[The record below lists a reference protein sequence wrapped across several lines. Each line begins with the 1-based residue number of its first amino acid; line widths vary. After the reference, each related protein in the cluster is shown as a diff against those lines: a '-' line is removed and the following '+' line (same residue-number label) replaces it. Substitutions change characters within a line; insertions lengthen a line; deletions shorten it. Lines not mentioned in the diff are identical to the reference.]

1 MSKIYVSYTTRDDDY
16 AQGLMAALRAQG
28 HQITVEGT
36 KLTAGINWRAEL
48 SEGLKAADVFIILI
62 SQSTMHS
69 QYPMMELGTARAF
82 AETSGK
88 MLILPIV
95 LGDLPL
101 PTIVQDIQVIFSRD
115 RQPQELIPDIDQAI
129 SAFEGR
135 RAAQEV
141 ERKEIAEVVQGNL
154 AEFVDEAIKTQQQ
167 YETQHKASARFWYF
181 LGYISLVG
189 GLLVTAYLANRFI
202 GTETATPDYARAISI
217 SLLNIIAIAILA
229 ALARYAYSLGK
240 SYMSESLKSSDRIH
254 AIQFG
259 KFFLRAY
266 GSKASSAEIREVFQH
281 WNIDRTSTF
290 SSLDVAQIDPQVAHL
305 ISQIVSAITGK
316 NNK

>member
-1 MSKIYVSYTTRDDDY
+1 MSKIYVSYTTPDDEF
-16 AQGLMAALRAQG
+16 AQGLMMALRAEG

-48 SEGLKAADVFIILI
+48 NEGLKAAEVFIILI
-62 SQSTMHS
+62 SRSTMHS
-69 QYPMMELGTARAF
+69 QYPMMELGTARAY

-95 LGDLPL
+95 LGDLAL
-101 PTIVQDIQVIFSRD
+101 PTIVQDIQVIFARE
-115 RQPQELIPDIDQAI
+115 QEPQQLLPQIEQAI

-141 ERKEIAEVVQGNL
+141 ELKEIQQAVQVNL
-154 AEFVDEAIKTQQQ
+154 ADFVDDAIKTQQD
-167 YETQHKASARFWYF
+167 YEKTHKNSAQNWYMI
-181 LGYISLVG
+181 GYGSLVL
-189 GLLVTAYLANRFI
+189 GLATTAYLAYSVIN
-202 GTETATPDYARAISI
+202 TQTASPDYPRAISV
-217 SLLNIIAIAILA
+217 SLLNVIAIAILA

-259 KFFLRAY
+259 RFFLRAY
-266 GSKASSAEIREVFQH
+266 GNKATTVEIREVFQH

-290 SSLDVAQIDPQVAHL
+290 SSLDSSQIDPQIVNMVV
-305 ISQIVSAITGK
+305 QIVAAIRGK
-316 NNK
+316 KDS

>member
-1 MSKIYVSYTTRDDDY
+1 MSKIYVSYTMRDDKF
-16 AQGLMAALRAQG
+16 AQELMTSLRAAG
-28 HQITVEGT
+28 HEITIEGAR
-36 KLTAGINWRAEL
+36 LTPGINWRLEL
-48 SEGLKAADVFIILI
+48 NQGLKAAEVFIILI
-62 SQSTMHS
+62 SESTMHS
-69 QYPMMELGTARAF
+69 QFPMMELGTARAY

-95 LGDLPL
+95 LGELAL
-101 PTIVQDIQVIFSRD
+101 PTIVQDIQVIFARNRPATD
-115 RQPQELIPDIDQAI
+115 LVADVDVAI

-135 RAAQEV
+135 RAAQE
-141 ERKEIAEVVQGNL
+141 EQQEELAQAVQGNL

-167 YETQHKASARFWYF
+167 YEKAHKVAAQRWY
-181 LGYISLVG
+181 LIGYASLVF
-189 GLLVTAYLANRFI
+189 GLLTTAYLAYSVI
-202 GTETATPDYARAISI
+202 ISTATTPDYARTISI
-217 SLLNIIAIAILA
+217 SLLNVIAIAILA

-266 GSKASSAEIREVFQH
+266 GSQTNSAEIREVFQY

-290 SSLDVAQIDPQVAHL
+290 SSLDASQIDPQIVNMVV
-305 ISQIVSAITGK
+305 QIVSAITGK
-316 NNK
+316 KDK

>member
-1 MSKIYVSYTTRDDDY
+1 MSKIYVSYTRRDDDF
-16 AQGLMAALRAQG
+16 AQGLMFGLREAG
-28 HQITVEGT
+28 HDITIEGT
-36 KLTAGINWRAEL
+36 KLTPGINWRAEL
-48 SEGLKAADVFIILI
+48 NEGLKAAEVFIILI
-62 SQSTMHS
+62 SESTMHS
-69 QYPMMELGTARAF
+69 QYPMMELGTARAY

-95 LGDLPL
+95 LGELSL
-101 PTIVQDIQVIFSRD
+101 PTIVQDIQVIFAQG
-115 RQPQELIPDIDQAI
+115 RQPEELVPDINTAI

-141 ERKEIAEVVQGNL
+141 EQKEIAQAVQGNL
-154 AEFVDEAIKTQQQ
+154 AEFVDEAIKTQQE
-167 YETQHKASARFWYF
+167 YEKQHKDAATSWYII
-181 LGYISLVG
+181 GYGSLVL
-189 GLLVTAYLANRFI
+189 GLFSTAYLAYKLI
-202 GTETATPDYARAISI
+202 QSTSPVPDYPRAISI
-217 SLLNIIAIAILA
+217 SLLNVIVIAILT

-266 GSKASSAEIREVFQH
+266 GSKANSSEIREVFQH

-290 SSLDVAQIDPQVAHL
+290 SSLDASQIDPQIVNMVV
-305 ISQIVSAITGK
+305 QIVSAVTGK
-316 NNK
+316 KEK

>member
-1 MSKIYVSYTTRDDDY
+1 MSKIYVSYTTRDDEF
-16 AQGLMAALRAQG
+16 AQGLMIALRAEG

-36 KLTAGINWRAEL
+36 KLTAGINWRSEL
-48 SEGLKAADVFIILI
+48 NEGLKIADVFIILI

-69 QYPMMELGTARAF
+69 QYPMMELGTARAY

-95 LGDLPL
+95 LGDLQL

-115 RQPQELIPDIDQAI
+115 RQPQELIPEIDQAI

-141 ERKEIAEVVQGNL
+141 EQKEIAEVVQGNL

-167 YETQHKASARFWYF
+167 YETQHKASAKFWYF
-181 LGYISLVG
+181 LGYASLVV
-189 GLLVTAYLANRFI
+189 GLLTTAYLAYRVI
-202 GTETATPDYARAISI
+202 GTATATPDYARALSI

-266 GSKASSAEIREVFQH
+266 GSKANSTEIREVFQH

-290 SSLDVAQIDPQVAHL
+290 SSLDAAQIDPQIVNMVVQI
-305 ISQIVSAITGK
+305 ISAVTGQK
-316 NNK
+316 DK

>member
-1 MSKIYVSYTTRDDDY
+1 MSKIYVSYTMRDDLF
-16 AQGLMAALRAQG
+16 AQSLIGSLRAAG
-28 HQITVEGT
+28 HEITIEGAR
-36 KLTAGINWRAEL
+36 LTPGINWRLEL
-48 SEGLKAADVFIILI
+48 NQGLKAAEVFIILI
-62 SQSTMHS
+62 SENAMHS
-69 QYPMMELGTARAF
+69 QFPMMELGTARAY

-95 LGDLPL
+95 LGDLSL
-101 PTIVQDIQVIFSRD
+101 PTIVQDIQVIFARD
-115 RQPQELIPDIDQAI
+115 RSASDLVADIDIAI

-135 RAAQEV
+135 RTAQEKQQEELAQAV
-141 ERKEIAEVVQGNL
+141 RGNL

-167 YETQHKASARFWYF
+167 YETQHKVSARRWYMI
-181 LGYISLVG
+181 GYASLLL
-189 GLLVTAYLANRFI
+189 GLLTTAFLAYSVII
-202 GTETATPDYARAISI
+202 GVPATSDYARTISI
-217 SLLNIIAIAILA
+217 SLLNVIAIAILA

-266 GSKASSAEIREVFQH
+266 GSKANSIEIREVFQH

-290 SSLDVAQIDPQVAHL
+290 SSLDASQIDPQIVNMVV
-305 ISQIVSAITGK
+305 QIVSAITGK
-316 NNK
+316 KDK